1 MSRRSTLPPGRSHR
15 HRPVHPLP
23 PRLPLAALMS
33 ALPPLPRLR
42 SHPVRTYQRLVSPKS
57 SLSRSA
63 AVIAMARTTAFS
75 TISTPRAGR
84 ALFTQTARRAA
95 ASPIAARRVRLMSQS
110 RRAMA
115 TSLAPV
121 PVLVLG
127 AHLKFVTNG
136 RLFYVLSR
144 LIV

>member
-1 MSRRSTLPPGRSHR
+1 MSHRSTLPPGRSHR
-15 HRPVHPLP
+15 QRLVHPLP
-23 PRLPLAALMS
+23 PRLPPAPLMF
-33 ALPPLPRLR
+33 ALPPLPSLR

-57 SLSRSA
+57 SHSRSA
-63 AVIAMARTTAFS
+63 AVNAIARTTAFS
-75 TISTPRAGR
+75 TISTQRAGR
-84 ALFTQTARRAA
+84 ALFTRTARRAA

-121 PVLVLG
+121 LVLVLG

-136 RLFYVLSR
+136 RLFYVLNK